1 MNLPLGPLMIDLAG
15 PQLSD
20 LERERLCHPL
30 VGGLILFSRN
40 YESPQQLA
48 HLTTAVHAL
57 RTPALPI
64 GIDHEGGRVQRCRT
78 GFTRLPAMRRLGE
91 LWDQDR
97 QAALLAGAQG
107 CLCARRRTTRVWRRP
122 VVYAGT
128 RP

>member
-97 QAALLAGAQG
+97 QAALLA
-107 CLCARRRTTRVWRRP
+107 ARRVAY
-122 VVYAGT
+122 VLAA
-128 RP
+128 